1 MDMRATPHA
10 TLVDLQPAA
19 ERIASDAVTGLSAHP
34 KRLPSKYF
42 YDARGSML
50 FEQITRQPEYY
61 LTGAESALLRQRLP
75 DVAAAAGA
83 HVHVVEYGSGS
94 GRKTETLLAGLDDA
108 VAYTPIEISR
118 AALLDSVARLAGR
131 FPRIEMLPVCA
142 DFTHPVALP
151 TPQRA
156 PRRRLAFFPGS
167 TLGNFVE
174 DDAVRLLRA
183 MRDTIGDGGL
193 ALIGIDLD
201 KDPATIEAAY
211 NDAAGVTAAFTLN
224 LLARLNREI
233 GSDFDLEQFRHRA
246 RYSRERRRIETCLV
260 SRRAQR
266 VRVDGHAFDFAAGE
280 AMQVEY
286 SHKYTDAGFEA
297 IAARAGLRQ
306 AAAWND
312 ADDWYGLRLLR
323 PAAPGRSFRC
333 GGTSPVATGGASR

>member
-1 MDMRATPHA
+1 MMDMRATPNA
-10 TLVDLQPAA
+10 ELVDLQPGRG
-19 ERIASDAVTGLSAHP
+19 RIAGDAIAGLAATP

-61 LTGAESALLRQRLP
+61 LTGTESALLQRRMP
-75 DVAAAAGA
+75 DIAAAIGA
-83 HVHVVEYGSGS
+83 CVHVVEYGSGS
-94 GRKTETLLAGLDDA
+94 GRKTETLLAGLDDP

-118 AALLDSVARLAGR
+118 AALLDSVARLEGR
-131 FPRIEMLPVCA
+131 FPRIRMLPVCA
-142 DFTHPVALP
+142 DFTCPVKLP
-151 TPQRA
+151 VPQRA
-156 PRRRLAFFPGS
+156 SRRRLAFFPGS

-183 MRDTIGDGGL
+183 MRDTVGDGGL

-201 KDPATIEAAY
+201 KETATIEAAY
-211 NDAAGVTAAFTLN
+211 NDAAGITAAFTLN

-233 GSDFDLEQFRHRA
+233 GSDFDLDQFRHQA
-246 RYSRERRRIETCLV
+246 RYSRERGRIETCLV

-266 VRVDGHAFDFAAGE
+266 VRVDGRAFDFAAGE

-286 SHKYTDAGFEA
+286 SYKYTDVAFET
-297 IAARAGLRQ
+297 IAARAGWAP

-312 ADDWYGLRLLR
+312 AADWYGLRLLR
-323 PAAPGRSFRC
+323 P
-333 GGTSPVATGGASR
+333 T